1 MQQKCNVY
9 YPDTAEQMSKILLHE
24 TGLMH
29 LSKCIFDTFIF
40 KKLQLQSSDWLSA
53 YDTKVLLITYATW
66 KCLKMEV

>member
-9 YPDTAEQMSKILLHE
+9 YPETAEQMSKILLHE

-40 KKLQLQSSDWLSA
+40 KKLQLQSSD
-53 YDTKVLLITYATW
+53 
-66 KCLKMEV
+66 